1 MQTAP
6 FDYQRPSNIEE
17 AFGLLAAEGARPL
30 AGGHSLLPAM
40 KLRVSNP
47 ATLVDISRLPGLSTI
62 ERKGSGVSIGALAT
76 HEAVAASEVITSDC
90 PLLAQTAGH
99 IGDAQ
104 VRARGTMGGSIA
116 HADPAADYPTSLMA
130 LGATVNTAS
139 ANGTRD
145 IGASDFFVDIFTTA
159 LQAGELVTSVTVPA
173 MPAGTGWAYVKHRHP
188 ASSYAVVGIA
198 AIVMVDGGAI
208 SGARLAV
215 GGVVGKP
222 VMVDVSGLAGQV
234 PSAAAFASAASA
246 VGGSLGNPIGDVYA
260 SGEYRVH
267 LAGVLAK
274 RALAAAAER
283 ATG

>member
-6 FDYQRPSNIEE
+6 FDYQRAATLEE
-17 AFGLLAAEGARPL
+17 AFGLLGSEGARPL

-47 ATLVDISRLPGLSTI
+47 TTLVDISRIPGLATI
-62 ERKGSGVSIGALAT
+62 ERSDGALTIGALTT
-76 HEAVAASEVITSDC
+76 HEAIAASEVVAGDC
-90 PLLAQTAGH
+90 LLLAETAAH

-104 VRARGTMGGSIA
+104 VRARGTIGGSLA
-116 HADPAADYPTSLMA
+116 HADPAADYPAALLA

-139 ANGTRD
+139 AGGSRQ
-145 IGASDFFVDIFTTA
+145 IGAGDFFVDIFTTA
-159 LQAGELVTSVTVPA
+159 LQPGELVTSVTVPSI
-173 MPAGTGWAYVKHRHP
+173 PAGTGAVYLKHRHP
-188 ASSYAVVGIA
+188 ASSYAVVGVA
-198 AIVMVDGGAI
+198 ALVMMDGGSI
-208 SGARLAV
+208 TGARLAV

-222 VMVDVSGLAGQV
+222 VGVDVSGLTGQA
-234 PSAAAFASAASA
+234 PSAEAFASAAAA
-246 VGGSLGNPIGDVYA
+246 VSEALENPIGDLYA

-283 ATG
+283 AAG